1 MIFGS
6 ESLPLQKKCD
16 QAFQL
21 VKPLLKKKK
30 SKEKNPCAVIHVFLS
45 NILRNHDFIRVFFFR
60 KSKDACP
67 PPSA

>member
-6 ESLPLQKKCD
+6 ESLPLHQCD
-16 QAFQL
+16 RAFQL
-21 VKPLLKKKK
+21 VKLLLGKK
-30 SKEKNPCAVIHVFLS
+30 SKEKIPRAVIHVFLS

-60 KSKDACP
+60 KSKGACP

>member
-21 VKPLLKKKK
+21 VKPLLTKKKIKRKK
-30 SKEKNPCAVIHVFLS
+30 SMCGYSCLS
-45 NILRNHDFIRVFFFR
+45 L
-60 KSKDACP
+60 
-67 PPSA
+67 